1 MAYIDHLRVARD
13 RYAEELAL
21 RTAPPV
27 ETRWDER
34 LSWLREEIERINAI
48 LERADELGE
57 EHVDGAVWTIRQAMT
72 GMT

>member
-1 MAYIDHLRVARD
+1 MTYIDHLRAARD

-21 RTAPPV
+21 RAAAPA

-34 LSWLREEIERINAI
+34 LTWLRTEIDQINAI
-48 LERADELGE
+48 LERADELAE
-57 EHVDGAVWTIRQAMT
+57 EHVASAAWAIRQAMT

>member
-1 MAYIDHLRVARD
+1 MTYLENLRVTRD

-27 ETRWDER
+27 ETRWDEH
-34 LSWLREEIERINAI
+34 LAWLRQEIERINAI
-48 LERADELGE
+48 LERADEVGE
-57 EHVDGAVWTIRQAMT
+57 ECVCGPVWTIRQATT

>member
-1 MAYIDHLRVARD
+1 MMYLDNLRIARD

-34 LSWLREEIERINAI
+34 LSWLRQEIERINAI
-48 LERADELGE
+48 LEQADEAGE
-57 EHVDGAVWTIRQAMT
+57 EYVDGPVWTIRQAMT